1 MPCENYREALIEAAA
16 EAEHSALPRELRAH
30 LDVCPSCRATFTEE
44 LQLFTAID
52 TGLRGTANA
61 EVPASLLPRVRAEL
75 NERPVAR
82 HTWIPIGA
90 VMAAA
95 FALVAVIIFA
105 RGLGSG
111 PAGVNRDVNSLAH
124 NAARAVIQAASLGI
138 APVEKTRKTAKHEPL
153 RPARKARVAQAEE
166 LTVLIPEGQKQA
178 IDALLSIVRQGNAK
192 ANILLA
198 EEAEGSLN
206 ETRVAPLVISPI
218 ELKPL
223 ADLSAAP
230 PSEDGNTRR

>member
-1 MPCENYREALIEAAA
+1 M
-16 EAEHSALPRELRAH
+16 
-30 LDVCPSCRATFTEE
+30 
-44 LQLFTAID
+44 
-52 TGLRGTANA
+52 
-61 EVPASLLPRVRAEL
+61 PASLLAHVRVQL
-75 NERPVAR
+75 NEEVVPR
-82 HTWIPIGA
+82 HSWIPIGTA
-90 VMAAA
+90 VATAVVV
-95 FALVAVIIFA
+95 VAVIIFA

-111 PAGVNRDVNSLAH
+111 PAGVNRDVNFLAH
-124 NAARAVIQAASLGI
+124 DAARAVIQAASPGI
-138 APVEKTRKTAKHEPL
+138 APVEKARKSAKHEPL